1 MIDTIQQFFRDRMMP
16 AGVESSADDA
26 LRVAAAA
33 LLFEA
38 ALSDFGL
45 DETEHQKIGDLIRAQ
60 FHLDEAESRD
70 LLALAERQAEA
81 ATDLHT
87 FTSLINAHWDEGQR
101 STLID
106 HMWQVVFADG
116 KLDDH
121 ELHLMRKIQRLLHI
135 PHAEYVAARLRHKPR

>member
-1 MIDTIQQFFRDRMMP
+1 MIDALQQFFRARMMP
-16 AGVESSADDA
+16 AGTENGADDA

-38 ALSDFGL
+38 ALSDFEL
-45 DETEHQKIGDLIRAQ
+45 DETERQKIGDLIRVQ

-70 LLALAERQAEA
+70 LLALAERQAGA
-81 ATDLHT
+81 ATDLHG
-87 FTSLINAHWDEGQR
+87 FTSLINAHWDERQR

>member
-16 AGVESSADDA
+16 AGVERSADDA

-45 DETEHQKIGDLIRAQ
+45 DETERQKIGDLIRAQ

>member
-1 MIDTIQQFFRDRMMP
+1 MIDAIQQFFRDRMMP

-45 DETEHQKIGDLIRAQ
+45 DETERQKIGDLIRAQ

-70 LLALAERQAEA
+70 LLALAERQAGA
-81 ATDLHT
+81 ATDLHG
-87 FTSLINAHWDEGQR
+87 FTSLINTHWDEGQR

-121 ELHLMRKIQRLLHI
+121 ELHLMRKIQRRLHI

>member
-45 DETEHQKIGDLIRAQ
+45 DETERQKIGDLIRAQ

-87 FTSLINAHWDEGQR
+87 FTSLINAHWDKGQR

>member
-45 DETEHQKIGDLIRAQ
+45 DETERQKIGDLIRAQ

>member
-45 DETEHQKIGDLIRAQ
+45 DETERQKIGDLIRVQ

>member
-45 DETEHQKIGDLIRAQ
+45 DETERQKIGDLIRAQ

-81 ATDLHT
+81 ATDLHS